1 MGASS
6 AWQRES
12 LTFTVPTNAGS
23 SVNVQLKLPGD
34 VSGSVY
40 ADCVM
45 LEQADAMNRY
55 NLLENSDFSS
65 NTVWSRGS
73 GLDSNDAIVSV
84 SGSLHPDSLSSAVYK
99 ITGSTTADKVVSQTL
114 PISGSTGDCYTFG
127 G

>member
-6 AWQRES
+6 SWQRES

-84 SGSLHPDSLSSAVYK
+84 SGSLHPDSLSSAAYK
-99 ITGSTTADKVVSQTL
+99 IAGSTTADKVVSQTL